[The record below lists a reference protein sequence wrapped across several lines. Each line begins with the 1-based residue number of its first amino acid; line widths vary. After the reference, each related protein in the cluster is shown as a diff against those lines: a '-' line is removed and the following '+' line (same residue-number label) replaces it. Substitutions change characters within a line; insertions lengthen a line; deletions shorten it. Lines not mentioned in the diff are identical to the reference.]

1 MTEDGKKV
9 YEFIKEI
16 RRFSENLAL
25 LLKTVDDLMIKKGW
39 ITATGNLTY
48 ANESSKSLDLPMRW
62 YPYDLFRFYQ
72 NQNYKSILTFV
83 SIILDEDIYWMSKP
97 PATPINEPL
106 ISAGYFVSYEKED
119 IIINTN
125 NYWWARWYEKKENR
139 IDDGRI
145 WQEDYKDEP
154 LITQQ
159 QWEQFDKYYED
170 IFYDDFTIDALSKIL
185 GKDIKI
191 PEGIETEK
199 NPEIDNANKKVAD
212 EFYKK
217 VEAMKPNNEFRSFK
231 CFGYP
236 LTSVTNATDVEFNI
250 VKRLLDELP
259 K

>member
-9 YEFIKEI
+9 LEFIKEM
-16 RRFSENLAL
+16 RRLSEDLAS

-39 ITATGNLTY
+39 RTATGSLTY

-83 SIILDEDIYWMSKP
+83 SIILEEDIYWMSKP

-119 IIINTN
+119 IIVNNN

-145 WQEDYKDEP
+145 WQEDYKDEKR
-154 LITQQ
+154 ITQE
-159 QWEQFDKYYED
+159 QWKQFDNYWQNTYYQD
-170 IFYDDFTIDALSKIL
+170 LTIDAFSKIL

-191 PEGIETEK
+191 PEGIDTEK
-199 NPEIDNANKKVAD
+199 KPDDDNANQKVSD
-212 EFYKK
+212 EFYET
-217 VEAMKPNNEFRSFK
+217 VEAMKPKPFKSFK

-236 LTSVTNATDVEFNI
+236 LVSVTNATVVEFNI